1 MSLTVCDKSKL
12 LYFVSLQE
20 FLMKCRGH
28 FSVNWSRQHFRTT
41 VFHPPLPAPPNRGP
55 DLTHACTHTL
65 SAAIC
70 NLLVRGAGACPVVR
84 KFPEAWNNSSG
95 CKCHRREVTMRGS
108 PARLAACPGWKTSW
122 DTRTRED
129 WRGASGK
136 CSESWVLEKITFCD
150 RKTSSVF
157 LQRLFIT
164 GFSSTCQIT
173 RSEGNRLKIS
183 YRSDESWCRW
193 KKTNSHRRDRQLPQ
207 SEGAWEK
214 ETREALVSLE
224 SSPSAGCRLRTVGRR
239 GGARGGSGGVT
250 GVARWSHT

>member
-1 MSLTVCDKSKL
+1 MIKANSFILSVCRNFWWSAGVTFLSIWVGSIFEL
-12 LYFVSLQE
+12 L
-20 FLMKCRGH
+20 
-28 FSVNWSRQHFRTT
+28 
-41 VFHPPLPAPPNRGP
+41 VFAPPPPHKPWPWSDTRMH
-55 DLTHACTHTL
+55 THTHTL
-65 SAAIC
+65 KSAAVC
-70 NLLVRGAGACPVVR
+70 NLLIHSAGACPVVR

-95 CKCHRREVTMRGS
+95 CKCHRTEVTIRGS
-108 PARLAACPGWKTSW
+108 PARLATRPGWKTSW
-122 DTRTRED
+122 DTQMQED

-136 CSESWVLEKITFCD
+136 CSKSWVLEKITFCD

-193 KKTNSHRRDRQLPQ
+193 EKKTNSHHRDLQLPKL
-207 SEGAWEK
+207 EGAWEK
-214 ETREALVSLE
+214 EKRKLLVKSHKA
-224 SSPSAGCRLRTVGRR
+224 SPRGVG
-239 GGARGGSGGVT
+239 GVGMEKVVAWGDARGCVVT

>member
-1 MSLTVCDKSKL
+1 
-12 LYFVSLQE
+12 
-20 FLMKCRGH
+20 MKCRGH
-28 FSVNWSRQHFRTT
+28 FSVNLSRQHFELL
-41 VFHPPLPAPPNRGP
+41 FPPRPPPCKPWPWSDTRV
-55 DLTHACTHTL
+55 HTHTS

-70 NLLVRGAGACPVVR
+70 NLLVRGAGARPVVR

-95 CKCHRREVTMRGS
+95 CKCHRTEVTMRGS
-108 PARLAACPGWKTSW
+108 PARLAKRPGWKTSW
-122 DTRTRED
+122 ESQTQED

-136 CSESWVLEKITFCD
+136 RSKSWVLEKITFCD

-193 KKTNSHRRDRQLPQ
+193 KKTNSHRRDPRLPKPKGVWEREKRKQ
-207 SEGAWEK
+207 SKAARRAPAERGPWAGAGG
-214 ETREALVSLE
+214 T
-224 SSPSAGCRLRTVGRR
+224 PGRR
-239 GGARGGSGGVT
+239 AQRCRYGSHEVKSYLVT
-250 GVARWSHT
+250 GFCVP